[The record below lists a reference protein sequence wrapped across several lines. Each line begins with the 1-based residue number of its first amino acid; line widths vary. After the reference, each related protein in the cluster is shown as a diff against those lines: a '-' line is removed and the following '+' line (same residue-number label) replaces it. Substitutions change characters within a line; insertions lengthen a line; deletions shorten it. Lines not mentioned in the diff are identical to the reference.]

1 MSCSSLP
8 VLTGSE
14 SSLSAI
20 MAEKKNVLGLSLFF
34 LLISVAL
41 LHLLICPFS
50 KVEESFNLQAA
61 HDILYHRLDFDK
73 VSMCYR
79 FRY

>member
-1 MSCSSLP
+1 
-8 VLTGSE
+8 
-14 SSLSAI
+14 
-20 MAEKKNVLGLSLFF
+20 MAEKRNVLGLPLLL

-41 LHLLICPFS
+41 LHLFICPFT

-79 FRY
+79 SSY